1 MVNLDKNV
9 SSDFE
14 VKYIFIILYKID
26 EIESSR
32 NEIGFILFQDF
43 SGLFRVDFFD
53 IDIKNRFFDDSLI
66 NEIIDTSNKKLRES
80 GFNIMFVM

>member
-1 MVNLDKNV
+1 MANLDKNV

-32 NEIGFILFQDF
+32 NEIGFSLF
-43 SGLFRVDFFD
+43 
-53 IDIKNRFFDDSLI
+53 
-66 NEIIDTSNKKLRES
+66 
-80 GFNIMFVM
+80 